1 VLNRRQQACLFIR
14 RQRRRAPGAS
24 CPADAMDV
32 VVRHEPQLRDVGT
45 VRGDVGRD
53 EHVDASEFEV
63 AGRRAPS
70 RAQAF
75 ERSNDRHR

>member
-1 VLNRRQQACLFIR
+1 
-14 RQRRRAPGAS
+14 
-24 CPADAMDV
+24 MDV